1 MKTIY
6 FVTEGQTDQ
15 VVLEGLVA
23 HWLEGE
29 DFDPRHIQPPTSAYS
44 EGLSSNLSQGW
55 KGVLAWCAGQR
66 PSGAAGRN
74 EALRLAD
81 CLFIHTD
88 ADVASDPDFKNP
100 PYTNGLAQP
109 HDACNWVQEHLTEA
123 LGGHLPQNV
132 VLCVPA
138 QDLEA
143 WVLCVLHPKVADKF
157 MPIEGRKTPGTLL
170 AQRKPYKLKKTAN
183 SYTENRDS
191 IIAGWGDCT
200 SRCPEALRFESEA
213 RSKL

>member
-44 EGLSSNLSQGW
+44 GGLSSNLSQGW

-88 ADVASDPDFKNP
+88 ADVASDPAFKTP
-100 PYTNGLAQP
+100 PYPNGLQNP
-109 HDACNWVQEHLTEA
+109 RGACNWVRQHLTGA
-123 LGGHLPQNV
+123 LGGGLPPNV

-143 WVLCVLHPKVADKF
+143 GVLCALHPDVADKY
-157 MPIEGRKTPGTLL
+157 MPIESRKTPGTLL
-170 AQRKPYKLKKTAN
+170 NQRKPYKLKKTAR
-183 SYTENRDS
+183 SYEENRDS
-191 IIAGWGDCT
+191 IIADWGDCT
-200 SRCPEALRFESEA
+200 SRCPEAMRFEIEA
-213 RSKL
+213 RKKL